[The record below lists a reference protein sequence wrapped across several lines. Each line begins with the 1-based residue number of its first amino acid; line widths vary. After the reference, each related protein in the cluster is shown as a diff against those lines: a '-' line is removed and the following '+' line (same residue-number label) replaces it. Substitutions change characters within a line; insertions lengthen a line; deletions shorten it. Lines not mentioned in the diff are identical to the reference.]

1 MAQLAG
7 DVRGVMIPVTG
18 ARVLLPNATV
28 SEVITYGDPQKIDN
42 APEWVYG
49 MTQWRGWRIPL
60 FSFSL
65 LSGQAQSESVSG
77 AKVAILKALSGDGRM
92 PFMAMLAQGFPRLTA
107 VTEENLKLDGDQEDM
122 PDGVRHIVLVNDD
135 EALVPDLEGIEAR
148 LLEILDD

>member
-18 ARVLLPNATV
+18 ASVLLPNATV
-28 SEVITYGDPQKIDN
+28 SEVITYGDPQKIED

-49 MTQWRGWRIPL
+49 ITQWRGWRIPL

-65 LSGQAQSESVSG
+65 LTGQAESESVSG

-107 VTEENLKLDGDQEDM
+107 VTEDNLKLDGDQDEM
-122 PDGVRHIVLVNDD
+122 PDGVSHIVMVNED
-135 EALVPDLEGIEAR
+135 EALVPDLEGIEAK
-148 LLEILDD
+148 LLEIIGD

>member
-18 ARVLLPNATV
+18 ASVLLPNATV
-28 SEVITYGDPQKIDN
+28 SEVITYGDPQEIEG

-49 MTQWRGWRIPL
+49 ITQWRGWRIPL

-65 LSGQAQSESVSG
+65 LTGQAESESVSG

-107 VTEENLKLDGDQEDM
+107 VTEDNLKLEGDQDKM
-122 PDGVRHIVLVNDD
+122 PDGVSHIVMVNED
-135 EALVPDLEGIEAR
+135 EALVPDLEGIEAK
-148 LLEILDD
+148 LLEIIGD